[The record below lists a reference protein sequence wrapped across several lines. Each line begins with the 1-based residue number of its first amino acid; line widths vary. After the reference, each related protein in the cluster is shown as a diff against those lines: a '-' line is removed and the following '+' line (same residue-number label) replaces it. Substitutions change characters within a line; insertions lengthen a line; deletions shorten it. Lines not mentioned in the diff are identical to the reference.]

1 MESGRGQ
8 VSRPMMSK
16 QPLKHILFG
25 KPIHRE
31 HAHHERLSVP
41 FGLAVFASD
50 ALSSVAYATEEVLL
64 VLILAGSLM
73 AYNILPWIA
82 VALAVLLVII
92 AFSYFQTINSYP
104 ESGGTY
110 IVSSDNL
117 GPVAGQFA
125 AAAILIDY
133 VLTVAVSVSSGV
145 QAVVSLAPSIQPY
158 AVGIA
163 VAAVGL
169 LCVMNLRGAKESGVI
184 FAIPTYGF
192 VFLILC
198 LVAVSLK
205 DVFMGVPPTPPKLP
219 AWDGDPHHTFG
230 FFLIARAFAASCTA
244 LTGTE
249 ALADG
254 VKAFRAPEQKNAS
267 RALIMMVVLLVSM
280 FIGLSVAAWHSG
292 IVPSHPGE
300 GDYRTVVA
308 QIAFLK
314 FGNTPLTYAIMGM
327 TAGILFLAANTAFA
341 DFPRLCSFV
350 ARDGYLPRQLMS
362 VGDRLVFQN
371 GIIVL
376 TGAAMALIVIYKA
389 DTHSLI
395 PLYALGVF
403 IAFTLSQ
410 AGMFQFFRKR
420 RWLIRTRGQLESGD
434 PDAVHSPQERAR
446 AIRKT
451 LFQGSISGFG
461 ALVTLV
467 VAGILVYT
475 KWEEQIWLIL
485 IAMGVLITVFQLI
498 NRYYRR
504 LARQL
509 TVDDTDKIEDVPST
523 TLLLVPRLHK
533 GVIQAIEY
541 ARASSPDCR
550 ALHVS
555 INEKSAEKIKKDW
568 VDFNI
573 EMPLIILDSPYR
585 SISEPIMDYVDQ
597 LLAMNDKRMVTVIV
611 PEAVASHWWQG
622 ILHNN
627 AAIPLKLLLGR
638 RRNVVITNIRYYL
651 EP

>member
-1 MESGRGQ
+1 
-8 VSRPMMSK
+8 MSK
-16 QPLKHILFG
+16 KPLKHILFG

-64 VLILAGSLM
+64 VLILAGSIL

-92 AFSYFQTINSYP
+92 AFSYYQTINSYP

-117 GPVAGQFA
+117 GPGAGQVA

-145 QAVVSLAPSIQPY
+145 QAVVSLAPHIQPY
-158 AVGIA
+158 ATGIA
-163 VAAVGL
+163 VAAVGV
-169 LCVMNLRGAKESGVI
+169 LCIMNLRGAKESGVI

-198 LVAVSLK
+198 LVAVSIK
-205 DVFMGVPPTPPKLP
+205 DVIAGVPPTPPKLP
-219 AWDGDPHHTFG
+219 PWDGNPHHEFG
-230 FFLIARAFAASCTA
+230 LFLIARAFAASCTA

-254 VKAFRAPEQKNAS
+254 VKAFKAPEQRNAS
-267 RALIMMVVLLVSM
+267 RALMLMVGLLVLM
-280 FIGLSVAAWHSG
+280 FLGISVAAWHNG
-292 IVPSHPGE
+292 IVPAESSST
-300 GDYRTVVA
+300 DYRTVVA
-308 QIAFLK
+308 QIAFMK
-314 FGNTPLTYAIMGM
+314 FGNSPMTFAIMGM

-362 VGDRLVFQN
+362 VGDRMVYQN
-371 GIIVL
+371 GILVL
-376 TGAAMALIVIYKA
+376 TAAAMFLIVIFKA

-420 RWLIRTRGQLESGD
+420 RWLIRTRGKLAAGD
-434 PDAVHSPQERAR
+434 PDGSHAPKDRNR

-451 LFQGSISGFG
+451 YIQGSISGFG
-461 ALVTLV
+461 TLVTFFVGCILFYTKLEEKIWIV
-467 VAGILVYT
+467 VIAMAILVT
-475 KWEEQIWLIL
+475 I
-485 IAMGVLITVFQLI
+485 FQLI
-498 NRYYRR
+498 NRYYKR
-504 LARQL
+504 LASQL
-509 TVDDTDKIEDVPST
+509 TVDDTDKIEDVTST

-555 INEKSAEKIKKDW
+555 INEKSAAKIKQDW

-585 SISEPIMDYVDQ
+585 SISEPIIDYVDQ
-597 LLAMNDKRMVTVIV
+597 LLAMDSKRMVTVIV

-622 ILHNN
+622 LLHNN

>member
-1 MESGRGQ
+1 
-8 VSRPMMSK
+8 MSK
-16 QPLKHILFG
+16 KSLKHILFG

-64 VLILAGSLM
+64 VLILAGSIL

-82 VALAVLLVII
+82 VALAVLLIII
-92 AFSYFQTINSYP
+92 AFSYYQTINSYP

-117 GPVAGQFA
+117 GPGAGQVA

-145 QAVVSLAPSIQPY
+145 QAVVSLAPQIQPY
-158 AVGIA
+158 ATGIA

-169 LCVMNLRGAKESGVI
+169 LCIMNLRGAKESGVI

-198 LVAVSLK
+198 LIAVSIK
-205 DVFMGVPPTPPKLP
+205 DVIAGVPPTPPKLP
-219 AWDGDPHHTFG
+219 PWDGNPHHEFG
-230 FFLIARAFAASCTA
+230 LFLIARAFAASCTA

-254 VKAFRAPEQKNAS
+254 VKAFKAPEQRNAS
-267 RALIMMVVLLVSM
+267 RALMLMVGLLVLM
-280 FIGLSVAAWHSG
+280 FMGISVAAWHNG
-292 IVPSHPGE
+292 IVPLESSST
-300 GDYRTVVA
+300 DYRTVVA

-314 FGNTPLTYAIMGM
+314 FGNSPMTFAIMGM

-362 VGDRLVFQN
+362 VGDRMVYQN
-371 GIIVL
+371 GILVL
-376 TGAAMALIVIYKA
+376 TAAAMFLIVIFKA

-403 IAFTLSQ
+403 IGFTLSQ

-420 RWLIRTRGQLESGD
+420 RWLIRTRGKLAAGD
-434 PDAVHSPQERAR
+434 PDGSHSPQDRNR

-451 LFQGSISGFG
+451 YIQGSISGFG
-461 ALVTLV
+461 ALVTFTVGCILFYTKLEEKIWIV
-467 VAGILVYT
+467 VIAMAILVT
-475 KWEEQIWLIL
+475 I
-485 IAMGVLITVFQLI
+485 FQLI
-498 NRYYRR
+498 NRYYKR
-504 LARQL
+504 LASQL
-509 TVDDTDKIEDVPST
+509 SVDESDKIEDVTST

-533 GVIQAIEY
+533 GVIQAIAY

-585 SISEPIMDYVDQ
+585 SISQPIIDYVDQ
-597 LLAMNDKRMVTVIV
+597 LLAMDSKRMVTVIV

-622 ILHNN
+622 LLHNN

>member
-1 MESGRGQ
+1 
-8 VSRPMMSK
+8 MSK
-16 QPLKHILFG
+16 PKLKHILFG
-25 KPIHRE
+25 KPIHER

-64 VLILAGSLM
+64 ILVLAGSLL
-73 AYNILPWIA
+73 AYNTLPWIA
-82 VALAVLLVII
+82 VALSVLLII
-92 AFSYFQTINSYP
+92 IVFSYFQTIHSYP

-117 GPVAGQFA
+117 GPKAGQVA

-133 VLTVAVSVSSGV
+133 VLTVAVSISSGV
-145 QAVVSLAPSIQPY
+145 QAVVSLAPQIQPY
-158 AVGIA
+158 AVAIA
-163 VAAVGL
+163 VAAVGIL
-169 LCVMNLRGAKESGVI
+169 GIMNLRGAKESGII

-192 VFLILC
+192 VIMLLIL
-198 LVAVSLK
+198 VGVT
-205 DVFMGVPPTPPKLP
+205 VFRGIGQPPVTPNLPPGDGHHSMLGMMGV
-219 AWDGDPHHTFG
+219 
-230 FFLIARAFAASCTA
+230 FLIARAFTASCTA

-254 VKAFRAPEQKNAS
+254 VKAFKEPSQKNAG
-267 RALIMMVVLLVSM
+267 RALIMMATLLIIM
-280 FIGLSVAAWHSG
+280 FCGLSWSAWHSG
-292 IVPSHPGE
+292 LTPKHMGE
-300 GDYRTVVA
+300 EGYRTIVA
-308 QIAFLK
+308 QLAFLQ
-314 FGNTPLTYAIMGM
+314 FGNSPFTYAIMTM

-376 TGAAMALIVIYKA
+376 TALSMLLIVLYNA

-420 RWLIRTRGQLESGD
+420 RWLIKTRNQLEAD
-434 PDAVHSPQERAR
+434 DEFPTHTPEERKK

-451 LFQGSISGFG
+451 YWQGSISGFG
-461 ALVTLV
+461 TLVTFFVGGLLLV
-467 VAGILVYT
+467 T
-475 KWEEQIWLIL
+475 KWAEGVWLVL
-485 IAMGVLITVFQLI
+485 IAMAVLITIFQLI
-498 NRYYRR
+498 NRYYKK
-504 LARQL
+504 LAKQL
-509 TVDDTDKIEDVPST
+509 TVDNRDVVTEIAGT
-523 TLLLVPRLHK
+523 TLLLIPRLHK
-533 GVIQAIEY
+533 GVLQAIQY
-541 ARASSPDCR
+541 AKATSPDCR

-555 INEKSAEKIKKDW
+555 MNAKSAEKLKDDW
-568 VDFNI
+568 MKFGA

-585 SISEPIMDYVDQ
+585 SISEPIIDYVDQ
-597 LLAMNDKRMVTVIV
+597 LIKMDDKRMVTVIV
-611 PEAVASHWWQG
+611 PEAVPAHWWQAL
-622 ILHNN
+622 LHNN
-627 AAIPLKLLLGR
+627 AAIQLKMMLGR
-638 RRNVVITNIRYYL
+638 RNNVVITNVRYFL
-651 EP
+651 EEKNQ

>member
-1 MESGRGQ
+1 
-8 VSRPMMSK
+8 MSK
-16 QPLKHILFG
+16 KPLKHILFG

-64 VLILAGSLM
+64 VLILAGSIL

-92 AFSYFQTINSYP
+92 AFSYYQTINSYP

-117 GPVAGQFA
+117 GPGAGQVA

-145 QAVVSLAPSIQPY
+145 QAVVSLAPHIQPY
-158 AVGIA
+158 ATGIA
-163 VAAVGL
+163 VAAVGV
-169 LCVMNLRGAKESGVI
+169 LCIMNLRGAKESGVI

-198 LVAVSLK
+198 LVAVSIK
-205 DVFMGVPPTPPKLP
+205 DVIAGVPPTPPKLP
-219 AWDGDPHHTFG
+219 PWDGNPHHEFG
-230 FFLIARAFAASCTA
+230 LFLIARAFAASCTA

-254 VKAFRAPEQKNAS
+254 VKAFKAPEQRNAS
-267 RALIMMVVLLVSM
+267 RALMLMVGLLVLM
-280 FIGLSVAAWHSG
+280 FLGISVAAWHNG
-292 IVPSHPGE
+292 IVPAESTST
-300 GDYRTVVA
+300 DYRTVVA

-314 FGNTPLTYAIMGM
+314 FGNSPMTFAIMGM

-362 VGDRLVFQN
+362 VGDRMVFQN
-371 GIIVL
+371 GILVL
-376 TGAAMALIVIYKA
+376 TAAAMFLIVIFKA

-420 RWLIRTRGQLESGD
+420 RWLIRTRGKLAAGD
-434 PDAVHSPQERAR
+434 ADGSHAPQDRNR

-451 LFQGSISGFG
+451 YIQGSISGFG
-461 ALVTLV
+461 TIVTFIVGCILFYTKLEEKIWIVVIAMAILVT
-467 VAGILVYT
+467 I
-475 KWEEQIWLIL
+475 
-485 IAMGVLITVFQLI
+485 FQLI
-498 NRYYRR
+498 NRYYKR

-509 TVDDTDKIEDVPST
+509 TVDETDKIADVTST

-555 INEKSAEKIKKDW
+555 INEKSAAKIKQDW

-585 SISEPIMDYVDQ
+585 SISEPIIDYVDQ
-597 LLAMNDKRMVTVIV
+597 LLAMDSKRMVTVIV

-622 ILHNN
+622 LLHNN